1 MKTKL
6 LLKKLSTYFPKKIA
20 ETRDYIGIQVN
31 KIKEE
36 TNTIFLCLDFDEIT
50 YDYIIKNHLEDKID
64 LIITH
69 HPFIFGKKS
78 KVLKFD
84 EKKRLLYE
92 KMEQLNIP
100 IYSYHTNFDTD
111 KNGMNDAL
119 AESLNLQNIKQLQL
133 EPMARGGE
141 LKEEMDV
148 IEFSHY
154 ALEKLKVDYGTLIN
168 EGKKRIKTVA
178 IIGGGGWHS
187 YELAQKENYDI
198 FISGDIPHHGRRGVV
213 TSKYNFLNVPH
224 EVERIFMPQME
235 KVLKSINSDFEI
247 LSLNH
252 EDLPL
257 LICNKSNCISLK

>member
-1 MKTKL
+1 MVYLYDIGKYKGEKTNSNYWKGDKSNEKDNKNRKNRKRRWLVVIGYWL
-6 LLKKLSTYFPKKIA
+6 LIRNRHQRQSRA
-20 ETRDYIGIQVN
+20 
-31 KIKEE
+31 IK
-36 TNTIFLCLDFDEIT
+36 
-50 YDYIIKNHLEDKID
+50 
-64 LIITH
+64 
-69 HPFIFGKKS
+69 
-78 KVLKFD
+78 
-84 EKKRLLYE
+84 
-92 KMEQLNIP
+92 
-100 IYSYHTNFDTD
+100 
-111 KNGMNDAL
+111 
-119 AESLNLQNIKQLQL
+119 
-133 EPMARGGE
+133 
-141 LKEEMDV
+141 
-148 IEFSHY
+148 
-154 ALEKLKVDYGTLIN
+154 KLKVDYGTLIN

-187 YELAQKENYDI
+187 YEIAQKENYDI

>member
-6 LLKKLSTYFPKKIA
+6 LLKKLSAYFPKKIA
-20 ETRDYIGIQVN
+20 DSRDYIGIQVN

-69 HPFIFGKKS
+69 HPFIFGKKN

-100 IYSYHTNFDTD
+100 IYSYHTNFDTG

-119 AESLNLQNIKQLQL
+119 AESLDLQNIKQLQL

-168 EGKKRIKTVA
+168 EGKNPDSIYVTGNTAIDALKTTVRSEYTHEQLRWAAGSRLIMITAHRRENLGEPMKHMFRA
-178 IIGGGGWHS
+178 IRRVCDEHPDVKAIYPALRNFMFIAMCIWIG
-187 YELAQKENYDI
+187 
-198 FISGDIPHHGRRGVV
+198 
-213 TSKYNFLNVPH
+213 
-224 EVERIFMPQME
+224 ER
-235 KVLKSINSDFEI
+235 N
-247 LSLNH
+247 
-252 EDLPL
+252 
-257 LICNKSNCISLK
+257 